1 MKYPDQYATTAK
13 SESIR
18 VGDLVWWNEGVYVGY
33 IVEVLEQNEQYE
45 VWGLDEPGVVLTNL
59 HPFEANKRKR
69 QRCPGF
75 IATGGTVV
83 YPAKSLE
90 DEGVGLLS
98 SHERAEMDW
107 AVATAQS
114 KLARGLSHLD
124 FCVSAVM
131 NAGSDG
137 EDWRIDFVDE
147 DRQVIET
154 FVVPFRPDTREK
166 EVKRIQTNQS
176 TLLTDMLG
184 TLDMDVFGSTDPRK
198 MPKHLFGSATHL
210 EYASAIRGDI
220 EKQNF
225 SVCPRHWYVEADF
238 KCAECGQEFTWT
250 VDEQR
255 VWFEEHYLW
264 IDARPRHCKN
274 CKSTQKRLKNLRKE
288 YDLIVA
294 AAQRR
299 GRPDLK
305 KRIIEIVTELELRL
319 ENLPDG
325 LRETKQIFERQL
337 RNLTEKG
344 DPEDTGTPKA

>member
-131 NAGSDG
+131 NAGSHG

-184 TLDMDVFGSTDPRK
+184 TLDMDVFGSTDPRN
-198 MPKHLFGSATHL
+198 MPKHLFGARRTLNTPQLYELTLRNRTSVSVLDIGMLKQILSAL
-210 EYASAIRGDI
+210 
-220 EKQNF
+220 
-225 SVCPRHWYVEADF
+225 SVD
-238 KCAECGQEFTWT
+238 
-250 VDEQR
+250 
-255 VWFEEHYLW
+255 
-264 IDARPRHCKN
+264 KN
-274 CKSTQKRLKNLRKE
+274 LPGRWMSSGSGLKSTTFGLMPVRTIARIASQLKN
-288 YDLIVA
+288 V
-294 AAQRR
+294 
-299 GRPDLK
+299 
-305 KRIIEIVTELELRL
+305 
-319 ENLPDG
+319 
-325 LRETKQIFERQL
+325 
-337 RNLTEKG
+337 
-344 DPEDTGTPKA
+344 